1 MNLYKPLKSRF
12 TEREKRLGRAAIL
25 EMLNKW
31 EKEKEKAENL
41 TTIGSDI
48 LNIVKQ

>member
-31 EKEKEKAENL
+31 EKEKAENL